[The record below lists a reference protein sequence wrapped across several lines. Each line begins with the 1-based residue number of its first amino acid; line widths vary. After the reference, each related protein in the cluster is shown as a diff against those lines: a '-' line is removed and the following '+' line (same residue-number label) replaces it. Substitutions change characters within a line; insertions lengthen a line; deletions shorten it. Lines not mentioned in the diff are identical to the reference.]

1 MAKFFK
7 ILIIILPLF
16 TLSCDREPKT
26 VKTTSKETI
35 IPGYYSPEKKYAQ
48 IYNMI
53 YINFALERSQY
64 KEALMLFMRDIHFM
78 SDSKLFE
85 KMVRVS
91 MQLDRFKDTGIIVD
105 RWLELKPDDLLAH
118 NIGISAAL
126 EEGDF
131 VKTDLIFNNYIKLI
145 DKDDKSYYVRLINIV
160 SENGNR
166 SNVIRFF
173 DRYLE
178 KNNNRLLT
186 ESFIELLHF
195 YNQSTKALAY
205 IEKIGTYNDR
215 TLIRHKAS
223 SLSAINKTEEAIKV
237 LEDYLE
243 SKKNKDRQIQF
254 ELVSLYLS
262 IGNLNSA
269 EKLIDDILE
278 IDSTNIELIFKVGRL
293 YYNSKAFDLAEKHF
307 SYLLSMNL
315 MSNDV
320 NYYLGMIDYN
330 KGSYVESI
338 RHFDRVT
345 GGDLKFAA
353 QLRKASSIAKEKNVS
368 DAIEFL
374 ENLQSQYVSSLVKV
388 NILLAEI
395 QLYNEEKQY
404 MNVVDLVNHSIPK
417 YQNNLRL
424 IYARAMAYE
433 SMKNISLMEE
443 DLKFILSIDKNNSNT
458 LNALGYSL
466 VIHTN
471 RYNEAEK
478 YIKRALEFDPGN
490 AAILDSMA
498 WVLYKK
504 GDLENALYYIEIAY
518 NKDQDPEI
526 VEHFCEILIKNGL
539 HKKSREVMEIE
550 IKKNPENANLL
561 NNLTILHSDEP
572 L

>member
-1 MAKFFK
+1 M
-7 ILIIILPLF
+7 
-16 TLSCDREPKT
+16 
-26 VKTTSKETI
+26 
-35 IPGYYSPEKKYAQ
+35 
-48 IYNMI
+48 
-53 YINFALERSQY
+53 
-64 KEALMLFMRDIHFM
+64 
-78 SDSKLFE
+78 
-85 KMVRVS
+85 
-91 MQLDRFKDTGIIVD
+91 
-105 RWLELKPDDLLAH
+105 
-118 NIGISAAL
+118 
-126 EEGDF
+126 
-131 VKTDLIFNNYIKLI
+131 
-145 DKDDKSYYVRLINIV
+145 
-160 SENGNR
+160 
-166 SNVIRFF
+166 
-173 DRYLE
+173 
-178 KNNNRLLT
+178 
-186 ESFIELLHF
+186 
-195 YNQSTKALAY
+195 
-205 IEKIGTYNDR
+205 
-215 TLIRHKAS
+215 
-223 SLSAINKTEEAIKV
+223 SAINKTEEAIKV

-424 IYARAMAYE
+424 IY
-433 SMKNISLMEE
+433 
-443 DLKFILSIDKNNSNT
+443 
-458 LNALGYSL
+458 
-466 VIHTN
+466 
-471 RYNEAEK
+471 
-478 YIKRALEFDPGN
+478 
-490 AAILDSMA
+490 
-498 WVLYKK
+498 
-504 GDLENALYYIEIAY
+504 
-518 NKDQDPEI
+518 
-526 VEHFCEILIKNGL
+526 
-539 HKKSREVMEIE
+539 
-550 IKKNPENANLL
+550 
-561 NNLTILHSDEP
+561 
-572 L
+572 